1 MTIFPSFLDNFH
13 LAGLADEGK
22 AEDADKSWSCHIRQA
37 EAMDVQPQHKW
48 VSWYVCS
55 LGFFYLP
62 LQNVCALMRTT
73 FTRYH
78 KQWIIHSVMN
88 KETSL
93 LPRKPVAAL
102 HKSTL
107 FCAVAAPDF
116 REMVMVSR
124 NPAASCI
131 LTVKT
136 TGKQALLNFC
146 PFFHTPK
153 GYRMQ
158 DWPGT
163 LAQAWGKGREWSLEH
178 FIGKGSGS
186 AFHLIKFYLITQ
198 HNRGHPDCSGPPA
211 LGARGAKWHPES
223 TRQRDTQRL
232 KKNQNKPCMYTG
244 YAVLSVKWL

>member
-78 KQWIIHSVMN
+78 KQWIIHSVTN

-146 PFFHTPK
+146 PFFHT
-153 GYRMQ
+153 
-158 DWPGT
+158 
-163 LAQAWGKGREWSLEH
+163 
-178 FIGKGSGS
+178 
-186 AFHLIKFYLITQ
+186 
-198 HNRGHPDCSGPPA
+198 
-211 LGARGAKWHPES
+211 
-223 TRQRDTQRL
+223 
-232 KKNQNKPCMYTG
+232 
-244 YAVLSVKWL
+244 

>member
-1 MTIFPSFLDNFH
+1 MTIFHSFLDNFH

-22 AEDADKSWSCHIRQA
+22 AEDADKSWPCHIRQA

-55 LGFFYLP
+55 LGFYLL

-107 FCAVAAPDF
+107 FCAVAAPGF
-116 REMVMVSR
+116 REMVMV
-124 NPAASCI
+124 PPQSCCK
-131 LTVKT
+131 L
-136 TGKQALLNFC
+136 
-146 PFFHTPK
+146 
-153 GYRMQ
+153 
-158 DWPGT
+158 
-163 LAQAWGKGREWSLEH
+163 
-178 FIGKGSGS
+178 
-186 AFHLIKFYLITQ
+186 
-198 HNRGHPDCSGPPA
+198 HPDSQDYGKASPSQLLSFLP
-211 LGARGAKWHPES
+211 HS
-223 TRQRDTQRL
+223 QRL
-232 KKNQNKPCMYTG
+232 
-244 YAVLSVKWL
+244 